1 MRIDETR
8 SVTIIG
14 AGMAGT
20 LLSILL
26 ARRGYRVELFEKYP
40 DPESGERKIDL
51 ASNQALGERA
61 RHALRET
68 GLLEQVDALSTPMRG
83 RMIHDRSGK
92 LTLQPYGY
100 REYETLYSVRRESLQ
115 HCLLFEAACNS
126 RIRIYFN
133 HELEEIDWNRR
144 NAVFKRHGKGKD
156 DGTLHHGFDVL
167 VGADGP
173 ASGVRA
179 SMKAAR
185 DIGCSE
191 ELLDAGYKFFSMP
204 ADADGEPVMDIN
216 ALHVWPR
223 GGYMLLAFP
232 GPDNSFTATLFLPLN
247 GDHRMIWG
255 FNQLD
260 SWVRQR
266 AFMQANFPDAFDAIP
281 ELEAEFREHPVGK
294 MGTVRCDLWHLGG
307 RALLIGD
314 AAHSIVPFH
323 GQGVNSAFEDCTTLA
338 DILDGGASDW
348 EAVFGELQARRK
360 INTDA
365 IADMALDAYHTMRES
380 VRHRDFLLRK
390 ALERELEIRH
400 PGRFVARYSLVMFH
414 RIPYTEAYERG
425 RVQAEILDELL
436 NGKQELTDV
445 DLDRAA
451 RLVDERLSQLN
462 DKN

>member
-1 MRIDETR
+1 MRTDETR
-8 SVTIIG
+8 SITIIG

-26 ARRGYRVELFEKYP
+26 ARRGFRVDLFEKDP
-40 DPESGERKIDL
+40 GPESGDRNIEL
-51 ASNQALGERA
+51 ASNLALGERA
-61 RHALRET
+61 RHALRVT

-100 REYETLYSVRRESLQ
+100 RDYETLYSVRRESLQ
-115 HCLLFEAACNS
+115 QCLLFEAACSNG
-126 RIRIYFN
+126 IRIYFN
-133 HELEEIDWNRR
+133 HELEDIDWDHR
-144 NAVFKRHGKGKD
+144 NAVFRRHRNGKD
-156 DGTLHHGFDVL
+156 EGTLHHGFDVL
-167 VGADGP
+167 IGADGP
-173 ASGVRA
+173 VSRVRA
-179 SMKAAR
+179 SMKAAC
-185 DIGCSE
+185 DLTCSE
-191 ELLDAGYKFFSMP
+191 ELLDAGYQFFTMP
-204 ADADGEPVMDIN
+204 ADANGKPVMDIN

-281 ELEAEFREHPVGK
+281 GLETEFREHPVGK
-294 MGTVRCDLWHLGG
+294 MGTVRCDPWHLGG

-323 GQGVNSAFEDCTTLA
+323 GQGVNSALEDCTTLA
-338 DILDGGASDW
+338 DILDSGAGDW
-348 EAVFGELQARRK
+348 ESVFAELQARRK
-360 INTDA
+360 QNTDA

-380 VRHRDFLLRK
+380 VRHRDFMLRK

-414 RIPYTEAYERG
+414 RIPYTEACERG
-425 RVQAEILDELL
+425 RVQAEILNELL
-436 NGKQELTDV
+436 KGKQELTDV
-445 DLDRAA
+445 DLDQAA
-451 RLVDERLSQLN
+451 RLVDERLSQLS
-462 DKN
+462 DKS